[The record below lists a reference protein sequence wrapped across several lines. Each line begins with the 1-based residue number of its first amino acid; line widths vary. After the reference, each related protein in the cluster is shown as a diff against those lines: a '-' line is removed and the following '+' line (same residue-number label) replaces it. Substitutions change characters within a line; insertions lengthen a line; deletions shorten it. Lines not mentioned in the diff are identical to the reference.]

1 MFQMT
6 FGTTHAEF
14 YAVERSPAD
23 RGIPY
28 AVPVELCSSDFG
40 EAGKDTCILTAAAA
54 AAPTEHAR
62 IIMHRDWQS
71 GESARDAAK
80 ASGVWPD
87 GRKVGKGHGQPYLA
101 PKWAVALSARK
112 KLFEGRPHEGVRL
125 KHALNA
131 RA

>member
-28 AVPVELCSSDFG
+28 AVPELCSSDFG

-54 AAPTEHAR
+54 AAPTDGHAR

-87 GRKVGKGHGQPYLA
+87 GRKVGKGHGQP
-101 PKWAVALSARK
+101 
-112 KLFEGRPHEGVRL
+112 
-125 KHALNA
+125 
-131 RA
+131 